1 MERDMIDDLER
12 RLRAARPAA
21 ARADENAFDAEL
33 LARVRDQPIARRSA
47 VPRVGA
53 VPAAAGVTLTAA
65 AAVML
70 GGGPGEVGGPS
81 SVSAVTQALHWLNPP
96 SGTILHARSVEAQG
110 GRTTTREFWQSADH
124 PNAERLR
131 IEGGT
136 PTVETSGDSVYDPA
150 TDTIY
155 DAPGKV
161 AAPGKPGSKTMPL
174 GDSIVAKVRIL
185 LQKGHMAV
193 TGREIHNGTQAWAM
207 LAEGQRRPA
216 GVDALGRRRGRE
228 AVGAARSRARRERAA
243 AGHPLADLRGAARLS
258 HEPADAQ
265 RRPPDG
271 PRRAR
276 RGAGRGRQAASRALS
291 LPSSS

>member
-131 IEGGT
+131 IEGGRPPSRPRATASTTRRPTRSTTRPARSPRPASPASPAAT
-136 PTVETSGDSVYDPA
+136 PCRPA
-150 TDTIY
+150 T
-155 DAPGKV
+155 PSW
-161 AAPGKPGSKTMPL
+161 PRSGSCSKRPH
-174 GDSIVAKVRIL
+174 G
-185 LQKGHMAV
+185 GH
-193 TGREIHNGTQAWAM
+193 
-207 LAEGQRRPA
+207 RP
-216 GVDALGRRRGRE
+216 
-228 AVGAARSRARRERAA
+228 
-243 AGHPLADLRGAARLS
+243 
-258 HEPADAQ
+258 
-265 RRPPDG
+265 
-271 PRRAR
+271 
-276 RGAGRGRQAASRALS
+276 
-291 LPSSS
+291 